1 MLEINCGIE
10 IFVPAG
16 IKAVLNDAGRDGATA
31 GGSSKGGAWGS
42 SAGGAGGGAGGSPA
56 PSAGAASFH
65 EEDPQSGEGS
75 LDIIIY
81 IYIYLIQG
89 TPWGFLDPMSAWPF
103 LLVGPIMVRCSLL
116 SSVFEVCLAF
126 IFWKIYRQETAVFR
140 GAVCLGLRSS
150 LTVILACPPTSGLL
164 HRSIGAIH

>member
-1 MLEINCGIE
+1 MLEINCGILTGL
-10 IFVPAG
+10 PAG
-16 IKAVLNDAGRDGATA
+16 IKAVSKPAGTTGTSA
-31 GGSSKGGAWGS
+31 GGS
-42 SAGGAGGGAGGSPA
+42 SAGGAGGSSFGGAGGSPA
-56 PSAGAASFH
+56 GSAGAASFH
-65 EEDPQSGEGS
+65 EEEPQSGEGS
-75 LDIIIY
+75 LD

-126 IFWKIYRQETAVFR
+126 IFWKIYRQETTVFR

>member
-1 MLEINCGIE
+1 MLEINCGILTGL
-10 IFVPAG
+10 PAG
-16 IKAVLNDAGRDGATA
+16 IKAVSKPAGTTGTSA
-31 GGSSKGGAWGS
+31 GGS
-42 SAGGAGGGAGGSPA
+42 SAGGAGGSSFGGAGGSPA
-56 PSAGAASFH
+56 GSAGAASFH
-65 EEDPQSGEGS
+65 EEEPQSGEGS
-75 LDIIIY
+75 SDIYIY

-116 SSVFEVCLAF
+116 SSVFEVCLPF
-126 IFWKIYRQETAVFR
+126 IFWKIYRQETTVFR

>member
-1 MLEINCGIE
+1 MNSGIE

-16 IKAVLNDAGRDGATA
+16 IKAVLNDAGRDGTSA
-31 GGSSKGGAWGS
+31 GGSSKGGAGGS

-81 IYIYLIQG
+81 ISINLIQD
-89 TPWGFLDPMSAWPF
+89 TPWGCLGPMSPWPF
-103 LLVGPIMVRCSLL
+103 LLVGPIMVHGM
-116 SSVFEVCLAF
+116 SS
-126 IFWKIYRQETAVFR
+126 
-140 GAVCLGLRSS
+140 
-150 LTVILACPPTSGLL
+150 
-164 HRSIGAIH
+164 IHFLENI